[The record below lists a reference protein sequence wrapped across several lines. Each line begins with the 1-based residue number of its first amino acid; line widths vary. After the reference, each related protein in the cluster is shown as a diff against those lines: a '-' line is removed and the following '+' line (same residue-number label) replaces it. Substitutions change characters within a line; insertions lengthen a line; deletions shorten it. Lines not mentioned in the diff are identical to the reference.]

1 MVTRTQ
7 RIKKHLLLGIS
18 LAIVC
23 SVNIGCESLSESTF
37 KLADESSLPKWV
49 TLPPGLTRADVSLT
63 MSYYIRPWGNSAQFI
78 LQDKNRQVIKKENGK
93 MRCKEPFQLK
103 GSQQGSSSG
112 YPTYEPIT
120 INGITEI
127 IEHRKDGAH
136 LFCNG

>member
-37 KLADESSLPKWV
+37 KLADESRLPKWV
-49 TLPPGLTRADVSLT
+49 TLPLGLTRADVSLT

-78 LQDKNRQVIKKENGK
+78 LQDKNRASNRKGK
-93 MRCKEPFQLK
+93 WQDEM
-103 GSQQGSSSG
+103 
-112 YPTYEPIT
+112 
-120 INGITEI
+120 
-127 IEHRKDGAH
+127 
-136 LFCNG
+136 